1 MLFKINMC
9 LNFAAKLQI
18 KTENRIKLL
27 GNFIKKE
34 CRRLSRTIESDLAVI
49 VAVMK
54 NSYSE
59 PCILFY
65 KLRDNNLSL

>member
-27 GNFIKKE
+27 GNFIKK
-34 CRRLSRTIESDLAVI
+34 
-49 VAVMK
+49 K
-54 NSYSE
+54 NVGDFRE
-59 PCILFY
+59 
-65 KLRDNNLSL
+65 R